1 MPAGAPTDNSQHV
14 NYLDAAGHVH
24 ELYIHPGAA
33 GWVDNDLTQF
43 TGGTPA
49 VAGSALDG
57 YWGSDN
63 SQHVN
68 YLDAAGHVHELYIAA
83 PPHGAPVMLGDVA
96 TYDSGNLT
104 SDLPLQGSVHVV
116 FDEKGDFTFT
126 SHAHDSGFDNIDY
139 AVAAVILTASG
150 IAFTFQ
156 HLGGVE
162 GTSAGLPFGKPRR
175 DDPYT
180 ASGTDQKITNEWPS
194 IPDSSM
200 AASINGSDALVGG
213 IEGELGKLL
222 DSLLQELGKAAAA
235 AVVAL
240 V

>member
-14 NYLDAAGHVH
+14 NYIDAAGHVH

-33 GWVDNDLTQF
+33 GWVDNDLTGF
-43 TGGTPA
+43 TNGTPA
-49 VAGSALDG
+49 TAGSGLDG

-68 YLDAAGHVHELYIAA
+68 YIDAAGHVHELYIGV
-83 PPHGAPVMLGDVA
+83 PPRGAPVLAGDVA

-104 SDLPLQGSVHVV
+104 SALPLQGSVHVV

-162 GTSAGLPFGKPRR
+162 GTSAGLPFGTPRR
-175 DDPYT
+175 DDNYT
-180 ASGTDQKITNEWPS
+180 GGGTNQEILNEWPS
-194 IPDSSM
+194 IPGSSM

-213 IEGELGKLL
+213 IEGELGTLL
-222 DSLLQELGKAAAA
+222 NTLLQELGKAAAA

-240 V
+240 L